1 MDSIELDARRYRFLK
16 SLRGLEIF
24 SDTVQWT
31 RIDGSKF
38 NGSIVLRG
46 NNTQFGPGE
55 SMDEVIDSARKASIA
70 GIDCIE
76 DRLLRKAGVIEMG
89 EKIEFG
95 SDSALMREAAAKLK
109 EFHLLANEFDRMHR
123 TVNSQYVCMRI
134 SHVLYGDQE

>member
-1 MDSIELDARRYRFLK
+1 MDSIELDARRYRFL
-16 SLRGLEIF
+16 
-24 SDTVQWT
+24 
-31 RIDGSKF
+31 
-38 NGSIVLRG
+38 
-46 NNTQFGPGE
+46 
-55 SMDEVIDSARKASIA
+55 
-70 GIDCIE
+70 E